1 VVQIQLSS
9 SIFSEVAIIY
19 MVEMKI
25 NRLKKMYHRQRMS
38 LRLVSGQD
46 LGGMQMVMVAF
57 LVQKLIMN
65 VIMVSLN

>member
-1 VVQIQLSS
+1 VVQTQLSL

-19 MVEMKI
+19 MVEMKK
-25 NRLKKMYHRQRMS
+25 NFLKKMYQMQRMS

-46 LGGMQMVMVAF
+46 LGGMQIAMVAF